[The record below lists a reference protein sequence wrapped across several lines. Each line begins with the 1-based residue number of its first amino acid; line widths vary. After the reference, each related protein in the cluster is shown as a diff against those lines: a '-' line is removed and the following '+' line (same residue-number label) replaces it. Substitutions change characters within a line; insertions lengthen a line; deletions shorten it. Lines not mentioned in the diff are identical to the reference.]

1 MPTDIDI
8 YFKGHFVPWH
18 LNTIYNLVNKKSL
31 EKNKP
36 SHPTNVATEMENEL
50 SFWLAKSLKSVT
62 SGSVK
67 LYASDKPALKIE
79 VINNKD
85 IDKKIN
91 INFLEPELFNID
103 IVKDEVEENI
113 GFFDKLKN
121 AFDLTKMILDKDAK
135 VLSFSKKFAQYLT
148 DNDVT
153 LSFSRKGKEAITI
166 GKEAKPTLSR
176 LLTRSDDVQIKS
188 PKEAAKLT
196 DDVITEE

>member
-1 MPTDIDI
+1 M
-8 YFKGHFVPWH
+8 VW
-18 LNTIYNLVNKKSL
+18 LNTIFHTIQYKMVNRKVL
-31 EKNKP
+31 EKNKT
-36 SHPTNVATEMENEL
+36 SHAPNVATEMENEI

-62 SGSVK
+62 SGSVE

-103 IVKDEVEENI
+103 IAKDELEENI

-121 AFDLTKMILDKDAK
+121 VFDITKMILDKDEK
-135 VLSFSKKFAQYLT
+135 ILSFSKKFAQYLT

-166 GKEAKPTLSR
+166 GKEAKPTISR
-176 LLTRSDDVQIKS
+176 LLTKSDDVQIKS

-196 DDVITEE
+196 DDVLTEE

>member
-1 MPTDIDI
+1 
-8 YFKGHFVPWH
+8 
-18 LNTIYNLVNKKSL
+18 VNRKVLEKDKKSHA
-31 EKNKP
+31 P
-36 SHPTNVATEMENEL
+36 SVATEMENEV

-62 SGSVK
+62 GGSVN
-67 LYASDKPALKIE
+67 LYASDKPALKME
-79 VINNKD
+79 VVNYKD
-85 IDKKIN
+85 KNKKIN

-103 IVKDEVEENI
+103 IAKDEVKENI

-121 AFDLTKMILDKDAK
+121 TFDITKMILDKDEM

-166 GKEAKPTLSR
+166 GKEARPTLSR
-176 LLTRSDDVQIKS
+176 LLTKSDDVQIKS

-196 DDVITEE
+196 DDVLTEE

>member
-1 MPTDIDI
+1 MRPIEQ
-8 YFKGHFVPWH
+8 F
-18 LNTIYNLVNKKSL
+18 TIRNLVNKKSL

-36 SHPTNVATEMENEL
+36 SHTPDVATEMENEI

-62 SGSVK
+62 SGSVE

-79 VINNKD
+79 VINNNKD
-85 IDKKIN
+85 INKKIN

-121 AFDLTKMILDKDAK
+121 AFDITKMILDKDVK

-196 DDVITEE
+196 DDVLTEE

>member
-1 MPTDIDI
+1 M
-8 YFKGHFVPWH
+8 
-18 LNTIYNLVNKKSL
+18 NKKSL

-36 SHPTNVATEMENEL
+36 SHATNVATEMENEI

-62 SGSVK
+62 SGSVE
-67 LYASDKPALKIE
+67 LYASDKPALKME
-79 VINNKD
+79 VVNNKD
-85 IDKKIN
+85 INKKIN

-103 IVKDEVEENI
+103 IVKDKVDENI

-121 AFDLTKMILDKDAK
+121 AFDITKMILDKDVK

-153 LSFSRKGKEAITI
+153 LSFSRKGIEAITI

-196 DDVITEE
+196 DDVLTEE